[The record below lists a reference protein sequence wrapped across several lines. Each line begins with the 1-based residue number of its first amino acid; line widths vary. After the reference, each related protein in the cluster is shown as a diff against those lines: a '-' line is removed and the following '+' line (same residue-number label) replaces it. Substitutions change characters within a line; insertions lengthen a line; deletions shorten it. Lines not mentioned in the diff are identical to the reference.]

1 VLVKLP
7 RKIIPQLLMISL
19 VLSLFS
25 SPLISFRPFI
35 SLIAEIDG
43 SLVSSLLPVGN
54 DDIPMAFAEDAH
66 DLKQKA
72 EKKKDKADEL
82 NDEAKKLERKAEKK
96 KDKADEL
103 NDDKKKDKA
112 DELNDEAK
120 KMKRKAEK
128 KKDKADELND
138 EAKKMK
144 RKAEKAKAEEKE
156 EKKQQEKD
164 KAKEQKEKA
173 KAEEKEEKK
182 QQEKDKAK
190 EQKEKAKAEEK
201 EEKKQREKDK
211 AKEQK
216 EKAKAE
222 EKEEKK
228 QREKDKAKEQKNT
241 KKENEK
247 QQKLKSIQ
255 TCRTAKYIESK
266 NDECIRY
273 YEKVCSETKNI
284 NGILGSDY
292 SLCSNEKKKK
302 LEETIKSTHALT
314 ELNRTLD
321 ESEIANKSLDSNLKL
336 DKTDLPFECDPI
348 EIFIVKGN
356 TGSMSCAIQ
365 NNSPKAVEMEL
376 ECSGFVVA
384 EIKCMINKSTKTVA
398 ILIKEHSE
406 ISFTVDIVSKSSAPL
421 GSYLFKIN
429 ALCSGCTETERTY

>member
-82 NDEAKKLERKAEKK
+82 NDEAKK
-96 KDKADEL
+96 
-103 NDDKKKDKA
+103 
-112 DELNDEAK
+112 
-120 KMKRKAEK
+120 MKRKAEK

-173 KAEEKEEKK
+173 K
-182 QQEKDKAK
+182 D
-190 EQKEKAKAEEK
+190 
-201 EEKKQREKDK
+201 
-211 AKEQK
+211 
-216 EKAKAE
+216 E